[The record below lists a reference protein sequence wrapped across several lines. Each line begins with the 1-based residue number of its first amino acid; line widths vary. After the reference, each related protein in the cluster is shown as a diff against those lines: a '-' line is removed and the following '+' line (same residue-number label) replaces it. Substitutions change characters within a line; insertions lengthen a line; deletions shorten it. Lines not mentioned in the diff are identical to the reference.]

1 MNSAAATVRAALE
14 MGQIVF
20 SDSPQVKLRLAFYQQ
35 RSSGT
40 RVLTDFSANCIDP
53 SALSP
58 RKHKTRD
65 RGASS
70 SGCIHDSIFHVVAS
84 VNSEKRQGRASFC
97 HKSLA
102 ACFVHTICHQ
112 HPPEDKCG
120 LASSSSSPSPPL
132 FSGTRSRGHGKIRTD
147 TFRPHTTAGHT
158 SPAQAL
164 RDTNIRQCGNSL
176 ELRMKPQKAPEKV

>member
-1 MNSAAATVRAALE
+1 MRMPVWTQRAEPKPARQPPSQGRVKSSAEPT
-14 MGQIVF
+14 GQIPETGLDKKRSELLPVF
-20 SDSPQVKLRLAFYQQ
+20 HR
-35 RSSGT
+35 R
-40 RVLTDFSANCIDP
+40 CIY
-53 SALSP
+53 
-58 RKHKTRD
+58 
-65 RGASS
+65 
-70 SGCIHDSIFHVVAS
+70 DSIFHVVAS

-112 HPPEDKCG
+112 RPPGDKCG

-132 FSGTRSRGHGKIRTD
+132 FSGTRSRGHGEIRTD

-164 RDTNIRQCGNSL
+164 RDTNIGQCGNSR
-176 ELRMKPQKAPEKV
+176 ELRMKP